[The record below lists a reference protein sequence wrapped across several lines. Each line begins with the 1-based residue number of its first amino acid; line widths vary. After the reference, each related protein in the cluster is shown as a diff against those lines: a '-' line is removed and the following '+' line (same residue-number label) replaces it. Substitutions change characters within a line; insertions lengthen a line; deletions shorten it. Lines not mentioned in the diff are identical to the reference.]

1 MGPIEKQVESL
12 ASEPAPVEQRPLR
25 HKVLKGAQVAFNN
38 EFSAIPCTLRDM
50 SETGCRIIFEG
61 GWFVPDRFML
71 HVDIDGYKV
80 DCKRVWQRG
89 SECGARFIGEKI
101 RTGSARQ
108 QVLTPN
114 CEIEDLPL
122 QNQESKMGDADM
134 PPTPPA
140 KSVSRS
146 GNFGQR
152 TR

>member
-1 MGPIEKQVESL
+1 MGPNEKQLEL
-12 ASEPAPVEQRPLR
+12 PASEPAPVEQRPLR
-25 HKVLKGAQVAFNN
+25 HKVLKGAHVAFNN

-50 SETGCRIIFEG
+50 SQTGCRIIFEG
-61 GWFVPDRFML
+61 GWFVPDRFIL

-89 SECGARFIGEKI
+89 SECGARFVGEKI
-101 RTGSARQ
+101 RTRSTRQ

-114 CEIEDLPL
+114 FEREDLPL
-122 QNQESKMGDADM
+122 QNQESKMGNADM
-134 PPTPPA
+134 PLTPPA
-140 KSVSRS
+140 KSASRS

>member
-1 MGPIEKQVESL
+1 MGPIEKQVESP
-12 ASEPAPVEQRPLR
+12 ASEPTPVEQRPLR
-25 HKVLKGAQVAFNN
+25 HKVLKGARVAFNN
-38 EFSAIPCTLRDM
+38 EFSAIPCTLRDL

-61 GWFVPDRFML
+61 GWFVPDQFML

-80 DCKRVWQRG
+80 NCKRVWQRG

-101 RTGSARQ
+101 RTGRARQ

-114 CEIEDLPL
+114 SEIQDLPL
-122 QNQESKMGDADM
+122 QNQESKMGNADM
-134 PPTPPA
+134 PLALPA
-140 KSVSRS
+140 KPARRS